1 MEREEIRLEL
11 RFVNSTHFA
20 KVVLATVGLVLLY
33 VAMTIQ
39 YFGTE
44 YFGMDTGAGAN
55 SNPTSSDTRVM
66 LSLWFFLLSPV
77 LLIPALFMMRRMRVI
92 INGVGIQFRSGLMS
106 SLKRLMP
113 DWSVR
118 WDELQGTSWE
128 GFPGQYLGSRLHLR
142 TRRTKYR
149 LAPWQWVEAGVGLDS
164 YFPNKKYSKDEAV
177 AILGKTAVVEWVRR
191 HYPGYCDIS
200 VDQPK
205 KAAFG
210 LGIDGGD
217 VTPLTAVIAV
227 TFIVLVF
234 SFITEI
240 YFTASEFYA
249 GSTPYA
255 WIGLSALIGFL
266 VVHLGLKHLEPKRTN
281 SALYALLFGLGV
293 GLAAYPFLARV
304 NAWTDTAGLHG
315 YEYQLGP
322 DFQWRASEPGPPDLD
337 MYLSGSA
344 WWRQFRPGDTY
355 TFELRKGGLGFWQ
368 VNMQPI
374 YEAQRHF
381 RK

>member
-11 RFVNSTHFA
+11 RFVNSTHFS
-20 KVVLATVGLVLLY
+20 KVVLATAGLILLY

-44 YFGMDTGAGAN
+44 YLGMDTGAGAN

-66 LSLWFFLLSPV
+66 FFSWFFLLS
-77 LLIPALFMMRRMRVI
+77 
-92 INGVGIQFRSGLMS
+92 
-106 SLKRLMP
+106 
-113 DWSVR
+113 
-118 WDELQGTSWE
+118 
-128 GFPGQYLGSRLHLR
+128 HLR
-142 TRRTKYR
+142 TPRTKGR
-149 LAPWQWVEAGVGLDS
+149 LGPWQWVEAGVRLDS
-164 YFPNKKYSKDEAV
+164 YFPKKKYSKDEAV

-191 HYPGYCDIS
+191 HYPGYRDIS

-205 KAAFG
+205 KAVFG

-227 TFIVLVF
+227 AFMVLVF
-234 SFITEI
+234 SFITET

-249 GSTPYA
+249 GSAPYVL
-255 WIGLSALIGFL
+255 IGLSALLGFL
-266 VVHLGLKHLEPKRTN
+266 VVHLTLKHLEPKRTN

-293 GLAAYPFLARV
+293 GLAAYPLLVRV

-315 YEYQLGP
+315 YEYQLGS
-322 DFQWRASEPGPPDLD
+322 DFQWRAREPGPPDLD

-344 WWRQFRPGDTY
+344 WWRQFRPGDVY

-368 VNMQPI
+368 VNMTPV
-374 YEAQRHF
+374 YEAQRKF
-381 RK
+381 GR